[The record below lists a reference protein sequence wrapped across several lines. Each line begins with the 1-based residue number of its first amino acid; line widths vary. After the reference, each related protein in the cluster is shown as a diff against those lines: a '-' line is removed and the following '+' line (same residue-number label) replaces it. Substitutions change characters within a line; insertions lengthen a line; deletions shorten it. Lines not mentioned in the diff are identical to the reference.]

1 MTHPLQA
8 AIWNTM
14 VPPEVLDKSFV
25 NGFGVSTVD
34 SHDLG
39 WETAVC
45 REGAKW
51 HPVER
56 YFTKEEAEAGHARW
70 IQAAKGGLT
79 KVMDLGIPGYV
90 DAEEVEL

>member
-1 MTHPLQA
+1 MTHPMMG
-8 AIWNTM
+8 AIWNAM
-14 VPPEVLDKSFV
+14 APPEQLGKSFV
-25 NGFGVSTVD
+25 NGFGVSTVN

-45 REGAKW
+45 REGGKW

-56 YFTKEEAEAGHARW
+56 YFTREEAEAGHVRW
-70 IQAAKGGLT
+70 QQRAEAGLT
-79 KVMDLGIPGYV
+79 TVLDLGYPDYV